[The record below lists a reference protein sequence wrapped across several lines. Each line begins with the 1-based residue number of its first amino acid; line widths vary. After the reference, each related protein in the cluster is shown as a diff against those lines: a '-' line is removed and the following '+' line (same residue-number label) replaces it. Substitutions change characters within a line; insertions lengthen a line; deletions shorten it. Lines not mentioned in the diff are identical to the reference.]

1 MAKKRIH
8 QIAKE
13 LDVASADILFL
24 AKELGLEVKT
34 ASSGL
39 TPEEEE
45 LVVLSFNETKNNED
59 TANNDEV
66 STSDSVSDDD
76 DKPQELEDKAEP
88 SEDVE
93 DETETSVDVEVS
105 DNIQIIEIPSKSTPE
120 ELSELINVDATQIV
134 GDLMNLGIMQSM
146 TSELNDD
153 EIEKL
158 LEKYDLIPEII
169 EKVEV
174 KRSEILQLEE
184 FIDTDEELLVR
195 SPIITVMGHVD
206 HGKTSLLDYIRNE
219 KVADGEAGGITQHVG
234 AYKVDTGELGI
245 TFIDTPGHEA
255 FTQMRAR
262 GANVTDIVVLVV
274 AADDGIMPQTIEAIN
289 HSKAAGVPIVVAVNK
304 CDLPDANPALVK
316 ADLTKY
322 EIIAEDLGGD
332 TPVVEVSALK
342 GDGIDDLLETLSLVA
357 EIEELK
363 SNPNANAS
371 GYIIE
376 SRMEVG
382 RGNVATVVVTRGT
395 LKQGDFLY
403 AGGAFC
409 RIKSMFDHTNK
420 ILKKVIPGSPVDII
434 GWDESPNSG
443 DQFVVV
449 KNQKEA
455 KSKAEENKTL
465 LKDFDSSAYTVQSR
479 VSEMM
484 KLLQEGE
491 LNTINII
498 LKADTNGSVEAIK
511 DGLMKLSSD
520 EVQIQIVHSAV
531 GGIVLSD
538 VDLAGATSSL
548 IVGFNVRPDSQ
559 ARNMAQSKGIDVRT
573 YQIIYELLD
582 DITEALQGE
591 MTIKTEEAVI
601 GMVDVR
607 TTFRAPKVGVVA
619 GSIVT
624 EGRVE
629 IDSKARLLRDGV
641 VIYEGTVT
649 SLRRFKDN
657 VEKVLEGLECG
668 IGLTDYKDI
677 KEGDVIEILG
687 EVEIK

>member
-13 LDVASADILFL
+13 LDVASADIVFL
-24 AKELGLEVKT
+24 ANELGIEVKT

-45 LVVLSFNETKNNED
+45 LVLLAFNEQNVTED
-59 TANNDEV
+59 SIT
-66 STSDSVSDDD
+66 D
-76 DKPQELEDKAEP
+76 DKVEIIEETDSTDSETQETQT
-88 SEDVE
+88 
-93 DETETSVDVEVS
+93 DEKDDEQTDTESVD
-105 DNIQIIEIPSKSTPE
+105 IQIIEVPSGCTPE
-120 ELSELINVDATQIV
+120 ELSSIINIDATQIV
-134 GDLMNLGIMQSM
+134 GDLMSLGIMQSM
-146 TSELNDD
+146 TSQLKDK
-153 EIEKL
+153 EIETL
-158 LEKYDLIPEII
+158 LEKYDLMPEIV
-169 EKVEV
+169 EKVEI
-174 KRSEILQLEE
+174 KRSEILALQE
-184 FIDTDEELLVR
+184 FQDEEQNLTVR

-234 AYKVDTGELGI
+234 AYKVESGDLGI

-342 GDGIDDLLETLSLVA
+342 GDGVDDLLETLSLVA

-363 SNPNANAS
+363 ANPNTNAS

-409 RIKSMFDHTNK
+409 RVKSMFDHTNK
-420 ILKKVIPGSPVDII
+420 VLKNVIPGSPVDII

-443 DQFVVV
+443 DQFVAV
-449 KNQKEA
+449 KSQKEA
-455 KSKAEENKTL
+455 KAKAEQNKTL
-465 LKDFDSSAYTVQSR
+465 LKDFDSSSYTVQSR

-484 KLLQEGE
+484 QLLQEGE
-491 LNTINII
+491 LNTINVI

-511 DGLMKLSSD
+511 DGLLKLSSD
-520 EVQIQIVHSAV
+520 EVQIEIVHSAV

-538 VDLAGATSSL
+538 VDLAGATNSL

>member
-13 LDVASADILFL
+13 LDVASADIVFL
-24 AKELGLEVKT
+24 ANELGIEVKT

-45 LVVLSFNETKNNED
+45 LVLLAFNEQNVTED
-59 TANNDEV
+59 STTDDTVEIIEETDSTDSETQETQTDEK
-66 STSDSVSDDD
+66 DDEQTD
-76 DKPQELEDKAEP
+76 
-88 SEDVE
+88 
-93 DETETSVDVEVS
+93 TESVD
-105 DNIQIIEIPSKSTPE
+105 IQIIEVPSGCTPE
-120 ELSELINVDATQIV
+120 ELSSIINIDATQIV
-134 GDLMNLGIMQSM
+134 GDLMSLGIMQSM
-146 TSELNDD
+146 TSQLKDK
-153 EIEKL
+153 EIETL
-158 LEKYDLIPEII
+158 LEKYDLMPEIV
-169 EKVEV
+169 EKVEI
-174 KRSEILQLEE
+174 KRSEILALQE
-184 FIDTDEELLVR
+184 FQDEEQNLTVR

-234 AYKVDTGELGI
+234 AYKVESGDLGI

-262 GANVTDIVVLVV
+262 GAHVADIVVLVV

-342 GDGIDDLLETLSLVA
+342 GDGVDDLLETLSLVA

-363 SNPNANAS
+363 ANPNTNAS

-409 RIKSMFDHTNK
+409 RVKSMFDHTNK
-420 ILKKVIPGSPVDII
+420 VLKNVIPGSPVDII

-443 DQFVVV
+443 DQFVAV
-449 KNQKEA
+449 KSQKEA
-455 KSKAEENKTL
+455 KAKAEKNKTL
-465 LKDFDSSAYTVQSR
+465 LKDFDSSSYTVQSR

-484 KLLQEGE
+484 QLLQEGE
-491 LNTINII
+491 LNTINVI

-511 DGLMKLSSD
+511 DGLLKLSSD
-520 EVQIQIVHSAV
+520 EVQIEIVHSAV

-538 VDLAGATSSL
+538 VDLAGATNSL

-677 KEGDVIEILG
+677 KEGDVIEIQG

>member
-13 LDVASADILFL
+13 LDVASADIVFL
-24 AKELGLEVKT
+24 ANELGIEVKT

-45 LVVLSFNETKNNED
+45 LVLLAFNEQNVTED
-59 TANNDEV
+59 STTDDTVGIIEETDSTDSETQETQTDEK
-66 STSDSVSDDD
+66 DDEQTD
-76 DKPQELEDKAEP
+76 
-88 SEDVE
+88 
-93 DETETSVDVEVS
+93 TESVDIQIVEV
-105 DNIQIIEIPSKSTPE
+105 PSGCTPE
-120 ELSELINVDATQIV
+120 ELSSIINIDATQIV
-134 GDLMNLGIMQSM
+134 GDLMSLGIMQSM
-146 TSELNDD
+146 TSQLKDK
-153 EIEKL
+153 EIETL
-158 LEKYDLIPEII
+158 LEKYDLMPEIV
-169 EKVEV
+169 EKVEI
-174 KRSEILQLEE
+174 KRSEILALQE
-184 FIDTDEELLVR
+184 FQDEEQNLTVR

-234 AYKVDTGELGI
+234 AYKVESGDLGI

-342 GDGIDDLLETLSLVA
+342 GDGVDDLLETLSLVA

-363 SNPNANAS
+363 ANPNTNAS

-409 RIKSMFDHTNK
+409 RVKSMFDHTNK
-420 ILKKVIPGSPVDII
+420 VLKNVIPGSPVDII

-443 DQFVVV
+443 DQFVAV
-449 KNQKEA
+449 KSQKEA
-455 KSKAEENKTL
+455 KAKAEQNKTL
-465 LKDFDSSAYTVQSR
+465 LKDFDSSSYTVQSR

-484 KLLQEGE
+484 QLLQEGE
-491 LNTINII
+491 LNTINVI

-511 DGLMKLSSD
+511 DGLLKLSSD
-520 EVQIQIVHSAV
+520 EVQIEIVHSAV

-538 VDLAGATSSL
+538 VDLAGATNSL

>member
-13 LDVASADILFL
+13 LDVASADIVFL
-24 AKELGLEVKT
+24 ANELGIEVKT

-45 LVVLSFNETKNNED
+45 LVLLAFNEQNVTED
-59 TANNDEV
+59 STTNDTVGIIEE
-66 STSDSVSDDD
+66 TDNTDSETQETQTDEKDDQQTD
-76 DKPQELEDKAEP
+76 
-88 SEDVE
+88 
-93 DETETSVDVEVS
+93 TESVD
-105 DNIQIIEIPSKSTPE
+105 IQIIEVPSGCTPE
-120 ELSELINVDATQIV
+120 ELSSIINIDATQIV
-134 GDLMNLGIMQSM
+134 GDLMSLGIMQSM
-146 TSELNDD
+146 TSQLKDK
-153 EIEKL
+153 EIETL
-158 LEKYDLIPEII
+158 LEKYDLMPEII
-169 EKVEV
+169 EKVEI
-174 KRSEILQLEE
+174 KRSEILALQE
-184 FIDTDEELLVR
+184 FQDEEQNLTVR

-234 AYKVDTGELGI
+234 AYKVESGDLGI

-342 GDGIDDLLETLSLVA
+342 GDGVDDLLETLSLVA

-363 SNPNANAS
+363 ANPNTNAS

-409 RIKSMFDHTNK
+409 RVKSMFDHTNK
-420 ILKKVIPGSPVDII
+420 VLKNVIPGSPVDII

-443 DQFVVV
+443 DQFVAV
-449 KNQKEA
+449 KSQKEA
-455 KSKAEENKTL
+455 KAKAEQNKTL
-465 LKDFDSSAYTVQSR
+465 LKDFDSSSYTVQSR

-484 KLLQEGE
+484 QLLQEGE
-491 LNTINII
+491 LNTINVI

-511 DGLMKLSSD
+511 DGLLKLSSD
-520 EVQIQIVHSAV
+520 EVQIEIVHSAV

-538 VDLAGATSSL
+538 VDLAGATNSL